1 MSFYNR
7 HYSRDSKAITSAI
20 ERGQITE
27 EDASTILEFI
37 LENSSHGPIGPF
49 LALLPLGAKR
59 GREKTPSFREGMIA
73 TPLFSASLATQEK
86 YVPD

>member
-20 ERGQITE
+20 ARGQITE

-37 LENSSHGPIGPF
+37 SGSKEGAREDPF
-49 LALLPLGAKR
+49 L
-59 GREKTPSFREGMIA
+59 
-73 TPLFSASLATQEK
+73 
-86 YVPD
+86 